1 MDTRQLARIDL
12 NLLVAL
18 QVLIE
23 ECNVSK
29 AAERLYVTQS
39 AMSKTLGRLRDL
51 FDDPLF
57 TRGSHGMIA
66 TPRAL
71 ELQKQLNLLLQG
83 VQTLVAPQE
92 FDPGTFHGEMRIAI
106 PEIIGMGILPPLMEE
121 LQREA
126 PHLRIVAIT
135 RVEHQLDKLGSGE
148 LDIAV
153 HIKHTNYSADFIVD
167 QIASWPPVLMVRQG
181 HPLRALPKKLEP
193 KHFEKMMSYP
203 LVRWYMPDMDESEM
217 RRSPEFRRIAEA
229 VDVALETS
237 HLFSAIEVVKRTN
250 CILMG
255 APFITRHPQ
264 LGVGLATVSLPHDE
278 KSMIHYVM
286 ATHKRVES
294 SAPHQ
299 WVREKILEII
309 SHLDD
314 EEESGDPYQD
324 YKLGRPKVFNRGS
337 KKAS

>member
-1 MDTRQLARIDL
+1 MDTRQLTRIDL

-23 ECNVSK
+23 ERNVSK

-57 TRGSHGMIA
+57 TRGSHGMIP

-71 ELQKQLNLLLQG
+71 ELQKQLTVLLQG
-83 VQTLVAPQE
+83 VQSLVASKE
-92 FDPGTFHGEMRIAI
+92 FDPGTFHGELRIAI
-106 PEIIGMGILPPLMEE
+106 PEMIGMGILPPLMEV

-135 RVEHQLDKLGSGE
+135 RIENQLEKLASSE
-148 LDIAV
+148 LDIV
-153 HIKHTNYSADFIVD
+153 VQIKHTNYASDFNVD
-167 QIASWPPVLMVRQG
+167 PIASWPPVLMVRQG
-181 HPLRALPKKLEP
+181 HPLRSLPKKLDM
-193 KHFEKMMSYP
+193 KHIEKIMSFP
-203 LVRWYMPDMDESEM
+203 QVRTYLPDLDEVEL
-217 RRSPEFRRIAEA
+217 RRSPEFKRISESLE
-229 VDVALETS
+229 VALETS

-250 CILMG
+250 CVLFG

-264 LGVGLATVSLPHDE
+264 LGVGLATIALPYDE
-278 KSMIHYVM
+278 RYMVRYVM
-286 ATHKRVES
+286 VTHKRVES
-294 SAPHQ
+294 SLLHQ
-299 WVREKILEII
+299 WVREKLLDII
-309 SHLDD
+309 THIED

-324 YKLGRPKVFNRGS
+324 YKLGRTRVFNRSG
-337 KKAS
+337 KKS

>member
-1 MDTRQLARIDL
+1 MDTRQLTRIDL

-29 AAERLYVTQS
+29 AADRLYITQS

-57 TRGSHGMIA
+57 TRSSHGMIP

-71 ELQKQLNLLLQG
+71 ELQKELTGLLQG
-83 VQTLVAPQE
+83 VQSLVAPQE

-106 PEIIGMGILPPLMEE
+106 PEIIGMGILPALMEE

-135 RVEHQLDKLGSGE
+135 RVEQQLDKLAKGD

-153 HIKHTNYSADFIVD
+153 HIKHTDYPADFVID
-167 QIASWPPVLMVRQG
+167 PIASWPPFIIVRQG
-181 HPLRALPKKLEP
+181 HPLRALPKKLEA
-193 KHFEKMMSYP
+193 KHFTEILSYP
-203 LVRWYMPDMDESEM
+203 MVRWYTPDMEESELYK
-217 RRSPEFRRIAEA
+217 SSEFRRLTESLN
-229 VDVALETS
+229 VALETS

-250 CILMG
+250 CILT
-255 APFITRHPQ
+255 APPYIARHPQ
-264 LGVGLATVSLPHDE
+264 LGVGLATIALPYDE
-278 KSMIHYVM
+278 KSMVHYVM
-286 ATHKRVES
+286 ATHRRVES
-294 SAPHQ
+294 SVPHQ
-299 WVREKILEII
+299 WVREKILNIL
-309 SHLDD
+309 SHIDD
-314 EEESGDPYQD
+314 EQESGDPYQD
-324 YKLGRPKVFNRGS
+324 YKIGRTKVFNRS
-337 KKAS
+337 SRK

>member
-1 MDTRQLARIDL
+1 MDTRQLARVDL

-23 ECNVSK
+23 ERNVSK
-29 AAERLYVTQS
+29 AAERLYITQS

-57 TRGSHGMIA
+57 TRGSHGMIP

-71 ELQKQLNLLLQG
+71 ELQKELTGLLQG
-83 VQTLVAPQE
+83 VQSLVAPIE

-106 PEIIGMGILPPLMEE
+106 PEIIGMGVLPPLMEE

-135 RVEHQLDKLGSGE
+135 RVEHQLEKLASGE
-148 LDIAV
+148 LDFSI
-153 HIKHTNYSADFIVD
+153 HIKYSNYPVD
-167 QIASWPPVLMVRQG
+167 VTVDSIASWYPYLLLRQG

-193 KHFEKMMSYP
+193 KHYEEILSYP
-203 LVRWYMPDMDESEM
+203 LVRWYTPDMEESELFGN
-217 RRSPEFRRIAEA
+217 PGFRRMAESIN
-229 VDVALETS
+229 VALETS
-237 HLFSAIEVVKRTN
+237 HLFSAIEVVKCTN
-250 CILMG
+250 CVLAG
-255 APFITRHPQ
+255 PPFITRHPQ
-264 LGVGLATVSLPHDE
+264 LGIGLATIPLSQDE
-278 KSMIHYVM
+278 QAIIHYMM

-299 WVREKILEII
+299 WVRQKILHII
-309 SHLDD
+309 SHIDD
-314 EEESGDPYQD
+314 EKESGDPYQD
-324 YKLGRPKVFNRGS
+324 YKLGRTRVFNRGS
-337 KKAS
+337 RKS

>member
-29 AAERLYVTQS
+29 AADRLYVTQS

-57 TRGSHGMIA
+57 TRGSHGMIP

-71 ELQKQLNLLLQG
+71 DLQKQLNLLLQG
-83 VQTLVAPQE
+83 VQSLVAPQE
-92 FDPGTFHGEMRIAI
+92 FDPGTFHGEIKIAI
-106 PEIIGMGILPPLMEE
+106 PEIIGMAIMPPLMEV
-121 LQREA
+121 LQKEA

-135 RVEHQLDKLGSGE
+135 RVEQHLDKLASGE

-153 HIKHTNYSADFIVD
+153 HIKHTNYGTDIVVD
-167 QIASWPPVLMVRQG
+167 PIASWPSVLLVRQG
-181 HPLRALPKKLEP
+181 HPLRALPKQLELKHIEKL
-193 KHFEKMMSYP
+193 MSYP
-203 LVRWYMPDMDESEM
+203 LVRWYMPDMDELELSN
-217 RRSPEFRRIAEA
+217 RSPEFKKIADS

-250 CILMG
+250 CILFG

-264 LGVGLATVSLPHDE
+264 LGIGLAQITLPEDE
-278 KSMIHYVM
+278 KSRINYVM
-286 ATHKRVES
+286 ATHKRVQS

-299 WVREKILEII
+299 WVREKILSIL
-309 SHLDD
+309 SHIDD
-314 EEESGDPYQD
+314 EEESGDPYKD
-324 YKLGRPKVFNRGS
+324 YKVGRQRVFNRGS
-337 KKAS
+337 KK

>member
-1 MDTRQLARIDL
+1 
-12 NLLVAL
+12 
-18 QVLIE
+18 
-23 ECNVSK
+23 
-29 AAERLYVTQS
+29 
-39 AMSKTLGRLRDL
+39 
-51 FDDPLF
+51 
-57 TRGSHGMIA
+57 
-66 TPRAL
+66 
-71 ELQKQLNLLLQG
+71 
-83 VQTLVAPQE
+83 
-92 FDPGTFHGEMRIAI
+92 
-106 PEIIGMGILPPLMEE
+106 
-121 LQREA
+121 
-126 PHLRIVAIT
+126 
-135 RVEHQLDKLGSGE
+135 
-148 LDIAV
+148 
-153 HIKHTNYSADFIVD
+153 
-167 QIASWPPVLMVRQG
+167 
-181 HPLRALPKKLEP
+181 LPKKLEP

-203 LVRWYMPDMDESEM
+203 LVRWYLPDMDESEM
-217 RRSPEFRRIAEA
+217 RRSPEFRRIVDA

-264 LGVGLATVSLPHDE
+264 LGIGLATVPLPHDE

-324 YKLGRPKVFNRGS
+324 YKLGRPKVFNRGG
-337 KKAS
+337 KKAQ